1 MRVCMWAIELPNGN
15 YVRYEYSDYDLKTA
29 LFKTRKRAVAWLED
43 NPFWRSRSAKVV
55 KVAVKI
61 ETTF

>member
-43 NPFWRSRSAKVV
+43 KPYLRHRRAKVV
-55 KVAVKI
+55 KVTIRI
-61 ETTF
+61 ES

>member
-1 MRVCMWAIELPNGN
+1 MRMSMWAIELPNGN

-43 NPFWRSRSAKVV
+43 KPYWRSRSAKVV
-55 KVAVKI
+55 KVVVKI

>member
-1 MRVCMWAIELPNGN
+1 MRMSMWAVVLPGGN

-43 NPFWRSRSAKVV
+43 KPYWRSRSAKVV
-55 KVAVKI
+55 KVVVKI
-61 ETTF
+61 ETMF